1 MLVILRIAIDP
12 RTDGTTETPNP
23 WFLYNKTRD
32 YINEARALAK

>member
-1 MLVILRIAIDP
+1 MNRAL
-12 RTDGTTETPNP
+12 TESKKTPDP